1 MFDIDNMFYTVSA
14 FAAACGLTEASIRA
28 RISRGTL
35 SVVLDLGSRILIPRG
50 YIDKLLNQIPAE
62 LR

>member
-1 MFDIDNMFYTVSA
+1 MFNIDNMFYTVSA

-35 SVVLDLGSRILIPRG
+35 SVVRLGSRILIPRG

>member
-14 FAAACGLTEASIRA
+14 FAVACGLTEASIRV

-35 SVVLDLGSRILIPRG
+35 MVVRLGSRILIPRG
-50 YIDKLLNQIPAE
+50 YIDKLVNQIPSE

>member
-1 MFDIDNMFYTVSA
+1 MFDIDNMFYTVSS
-14 FAAACGLTEASIRA
+14 FAVACGLTEASIRA

-35 SVVLDLGSRILIPRG
+35 KVVRLGSRILIPRG
-50 YIDKLLNQIPAE
+50 YIDKLLNLIPAE